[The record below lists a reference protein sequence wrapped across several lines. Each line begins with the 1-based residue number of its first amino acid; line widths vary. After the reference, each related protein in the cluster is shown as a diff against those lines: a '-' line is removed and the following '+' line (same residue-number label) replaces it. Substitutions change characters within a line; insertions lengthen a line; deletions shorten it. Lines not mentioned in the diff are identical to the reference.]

1 MGSGALGLC
10 HLMDII
16 GCLFISFCR
25 YSRRRR
31 RGSGFGFVDFGK
43 FSHFL
48 AATTTA
54 AATSPHIGHQI
65 YFNGLPAGLGRRKE
79 EEKACHRS
87 KDNAVAEEG
96 QSKGR
101 GPSVLESTHGT
112 TSLLILTG
120 LGLCSNSHLAD
131 AYRFQLVKHKYK
143 ISMF

>member
-1 MGSGALGLC
+1 MGVALASWILGSLPFPGRHRH
-10 HLMDII
+10 HLH
-16 GCLFISFCR
+16 L
-25 YSRRRR
+25 
-31 RGSGFGFVDFGK
+31 
-43 FSHFL
+43 
-48 AATTTA
+48 
-54 AATSPHIGHQI
+54 PHIGHQV

-79 EEKACHRS
+79 EEKACHRA

>member
-1 MGSGALGLC
+1 
-10 HLMDII
+10 MDII
-16 GCLFISFCR
+16 GCLFIGFCR

-31 RGSGFGFVDFGK
+31 SGSGFGFVDFGK
-43 FSHFL
+43 FFHFL
-48 AATTTA
+48 AATA
-54 AATSPHIGHQI
+54 AATSPHIGHQV

-79 EEKACHRS
+79 EEKACHRA

>member
-1 MGSGALGLC
+1 
-10 HLMDII
+10 MDII
-16 GCLFISFCR
+16 GCLFIGFCR

-31 RGSGFGFVDFGK
+31 GGSGFGFVDFGK
-43 FSHFL
+43 FFHFL
-48 AATTTA
+48 TATTTA
-54 AATSPHIGHQI
+54 TTSSPHIGHQV

-79 EEKACHRS
+79 EEKACHRA